1 MVKSVVDNAL
11 HQPPAVAGRDSPA
24 THTHLTENTLFYLV
38 DWLPPDFGAVGQY
51 AMIFAREIA
60 QNGRSVI
67 LIGLTT
73 GESTIDREL
82 CPGAGVLEIRRLKAN
97 KYNKSG
103 LASRLLWSLRT
114 NIKLISEVIRDSRSR
129 NAEMLFT
136 GSPPFMLY
144 FALFA
149 KWVRGIRLIY
159 RITDFYPEVISAAV
173 GRRTIF
179 LACLERVTWALR
191 KRVDAF
197 QILGEDQRRLLL
209 AGGIAPHRIALKR
222 DVPPISISERDE
234 PAPCPAE
241 LARYKILIYSGN
253 YGVAHEVDTVVEG
266 LIRHHREG
274 DGRFGLWLNA
284 SGSAVGPIL
293 RSLRAAGVPCAHRE
307 PGALEKLPAVLA
319 AADAHLVTLRPG
331 FSGYVLP
338 SKIYGCIYSR
348 RPILFVG
355 PKSSDIH
362 LLCAQEDGTVYEHV
376 EPGDAAGFASAL
388 DRLARS

>member
-1 MVKSVVDNAL
+1 MAEK
-11 HQPPAVAGRDSPA
+11 
-24 THTHLTENTLFYLV
+24 TLFYLV

-51 AMIFAREIA
+51 GMIFSQEIA
-60 QNGRSVI
+60 QTGISVI

-73 GESTIDREL
+73 GESAIDREL
-82 CPGAGVLEIRRLKAN
+82 CSDAGALEIRRLKAN
-97 KYNKSG
+97 RYNKSG
-103 LASRLLWSLRT
+103 LATRLLWSMCA
-114 NIKLISEVIRDSRSR
+114 NIKLILEVIRDPRSR
-129 NAEMLFT
+129 GAQMLFT

-144 FALFA
+144 FAVLA
-149 KWVRGIRLIY
+149 KWLRGMRLIY

-173 GRRTIF
+173 GRRTIL
-179 LACLERVTWALR
+179 LACFERVTWAVR
-191 KRVDAF
+191 KRVDSF
-197 QILGEDQRRLLL
+197 EILGEDQRQLLL
-209 AGGIAPHRIALKR
+209 AGGIAPHRITLKR
-222 DVPPISISERDE
+222 DVPPISISDRDE

-241 LARYKILIYSGN
+241 LERCKVLLYSGN
-253 YGVAHEVDTVVEG
+253 YGVAHEVDTVVDG

-274 DGRFGLWLNA
+274 NGQFGLWLNA

-307 PGALEKLPAVLA
+307 PGKLERLPAVLA

-338 SKIYGCIYSR
+338 SKIYGCIYSG

-362 LLCAQEDGTVYEHV
+362 LLCAQDDGNVYEHV
-376 EPGDAAGFASAL
+376 DPGDAVGFASAL
-388 DRLARS
+388 DRLASPHTNSH